1 MSARKP
7 DPAVA
12 AYDRLQAAGKVF
24 NRAYDQLDEA
34 EAKARAAGFNLQ
46 RAMIR
51 IQNHECTS
59 MAEVRCQARG
69 MPKAEAAKAIQA
81 MRTSLSIRQ
90 HRRRE
95 AGLAPFDAAERRGR
109 REWRAAMK
117 AMGQTRATTTRGVIL
132 KLKLIALELRDGHT
146 GFGEAIIASDRGPLA
161 HR

>member
-1 MSARKP
+1 
-7 DPAVA
+7 
-12 AYDRLQAAGKVF
+12 
-24 NRAYDQLDEA
+24 
-34 EAKARAAGFNLQ
+34 
-46 RAMIR
+46 MIR

-146 GFGEAIIASDRGPLA
+146 GYGEAIIASAIADLSRIGRKTGNASRTLVFIVYRARAILVSMIPPTT
-161 HR
+161 